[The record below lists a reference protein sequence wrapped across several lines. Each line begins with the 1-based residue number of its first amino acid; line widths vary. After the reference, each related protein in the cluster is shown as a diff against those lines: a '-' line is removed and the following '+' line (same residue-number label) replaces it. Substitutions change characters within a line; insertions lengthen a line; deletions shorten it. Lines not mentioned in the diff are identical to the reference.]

1 MPLPV
6 LKNLAREKGLRGYSR
21 LRKAELIQRLRAPR
35 DQMLDQAIEARMAN
49 VPFLTPTPY
58 TLPQATPTL
67 SPSSNAV
74 DDLIDYLNNVREIP
88 RSVSPRIK
96 KLQEDVKSIYNRMKL
111 FKVREGNSALRNFAR
126 VYNINGI
133 EGYDARSFLQ
143 NARKNITDVLRNNR
157 GTKVKL
163 IFKCNMERPGNLRE
177 MVIEPTDFHSN
188 IEVSLDGTDEKDL
201 NDTRVEKIL
210 ENMATFES
218 IGSGWRLYSIIQL
231 ELHTMGY
238 NPLRGEKWFE
248 LPEELGN
255 KTAIINMQNKD
266 KNKDNKSFLWCVL
279 RALNKK
285 IHKE

>member
-1 MPLPV
+1 
-6 LKNLAREKGLRGYSR
+6 
-21 LRKAELIQRLRAPR
+21 
-35 DQMLDQAIEARMAN
+35 
-49 VPFLTPTPY
+49 
-58 TLPQATPTL
+58 
-67 SPSSNAV
+67 
-74 DDLIDYLNNVREIP
+74 
-88 RSVSPRIK
+88 
-96 KLQEDVKSIYNRMKL
+96 
-111 FKVREGNSALRNFAR
+111 
-126 VYNINGI
+126 
-133 EGYDARSFLQ
+133 
-143 NARKNITDVLRNNR
+143 
-157 GTKVKL
+157 
-163 IFKCNMERPGNLRE
+163 MERPGNLRE
-177 MVIEPTDFHSN
+177 TVIEPTDFHSN

-238 NPLRGEKWFE
+238 NPLRGETWFE

-266 KNKDNKSFLWCVL
+266 KNKSFLWCVL